1 MLHIV
6 ALRPPCYQPSSLK
19 HIGLLSPAM
28 LIDSHCHLDFP
39 ELKAELDAVLDRAR
53 AAGVGLMVTIST
65 RVHRFNEL
73 KAIVEAH
80 DDVFCS
86 IGTHPHNAAEEPDIM
101 VEELVELA
109 RHPKVVAIGEA
120 GLDYHYD
127 HSPRDMQK
135 KSFRTHIAAARETGL
150 PLVIHA
156 RDADADTARML
167 EEESAKGA
175 FPFVLHCFTG
185 GADLAHRG
193 LALGG
198 YISFSGVVTFKN
210 AEALRDIALAVPS
223 DRLLVETDAP
233 YLAPEPLRGKTNEPA
248 LVAHIAARLAALRG
262 VREAEMQRLTT
273 ENFFRLFKKVPRPSL
288 KAPQSAA

>member
-1 MLHIV
+1 MIV
-6 ALRPPCYQPSSLK
+6 
-19 HIGLLSPAM
+19 
-28 LIDSHCHLDFP
+28 DSHCHLDFP
-39 ELKAELDAVLDRAR
+39 ELNAELDAVLARAR
-53 AAGVGLMVTIST
+53 DAGVGLMVTIST
-65 RVHRFNEL
+65 RVARFADL

-80 DDVFCS
+80 DNVYCS
-86 IGTHPHNAAEEPDIM
+86 IGTHPHNAAEEPDIT
-101 VEELVELA
+101 VEELVEIA

-127 HSPRDMQK
+127 HSPRDVQK

-150 PLVIHA
+150 PLIIHA
-156 RDADADTARML
+156 RDADADIARML
-167 EEESAKGA
+167 EEETRKGA

-198 YISFSGVVTFKN
+198 LISFSGVVTFKN

-233 YLAPEPLRGKTNEPA
+233 YLAPEPMRGRTNEPA
-248 LVAHIAARLAALRG
+248 FVVHTAARLAALRG
-262 VREAEMQRLTT
+262 LNESEIARV
-273 ENFFRLFKKVPRPSL
+273 
-288 KAPQSAA
+288 

>member
-1 MLHIV
+1 
-6 ALRPPCYQPSSLK
+6 
-19 HIGLLSPAM
+19 M

-39 ELKAELDAVLDRAR
+39 ELSADVDAVLQRAQ
-53 AAGVGLMVTIST
+53 AAGVGLIVTIST
-65 RVHRFNEL
+65 RVHHFKEL
-73 KAIVEAH
+73 KDIVEAH
-80 DDVFCS
+80 DNVFCS

-101 VEELVELA
+101 VEELVEIA

-127 HSPRDMQK
+127 HSPRDVQK

-150 PLVIHA
+150 PLVIHS
-156 RDADADTARML
+156 READADIARML

-175 FPFVLHCFTG
+175 FPFVLHCFTS

-198 YISFSGVVTFKN
+198 YISFSGVVTFKA

-248 LVAHIAARLAALRG
+248 FVVYTAARLAALRG
-262 VREAEMQRLTT
+262 IRETEMERLTT
-273 ENFFRLFKKVPRPSL
+273 ENFFKLFKKVPRPPL
-288 KAPQSAA
+288 EAPQSAA